1 MHILPKPRGVDL
13 RMADTSRLE
22 PFSPHVIASSMS
34 RNRMPTPSNAHRD
47 HRHEHGH
54 EHERVTFQPYFPAG
68 VTRAIFSDIVMENFT
83 ALSLDDR
90 EVELKPG
97 GKNIPVTWDN
107 RLE

>member
-1 MHILPKPRGVDL
+1 M
-13 RMADTSRLE
+13 DTNMNTN
-22 PFSPHVIASSMS
+22 V
-34 RNRMPTPSNAHRD
+34 
-47 HRHEHGH
+47 
-54 EHERVTFQPYFPAG
+54 AG

>member
-1 MHILPKPRGVDL
+1 MNMNI
-13 RMADTSRLE
+13 T
-22 PFSPHVIASSMS
+22 
-34 RNRMPTPSNAHRD
+34 
-47 HRHEHGH
+47 
-54 EHERVTFQPYFPAG
+54 G

>member
-1 MHILPKPRGVDL
+1 M
-13 RMADTSRLE
+13 
-22 PFSPHVIASSMS
+22 SP
-34 RNRMPTPSNAHRD
+34 NLDPTQSN
-47 HRHEHGH
+47 
-54 EHERVTFQPYFPAG
+54 PYFINLDTKMNTNVAG

>member
-1 MHILPKPRGVDL
+1 MR
-13 RMADTSRLE
+13 SNRLD
-22 PFSPHVIASSMS
+22 PN
-34 RNRMPTPSNAHRD
+34 RNRYQSLQGETKKCGLTHLIPTAT
-47 HRHEHGH
+47 ET
-54 EHERVTFQPYFPAG
+54 VTG

-97 GKNIPVTWDN
+97 GKNMPVTWDN

>member
-1 MHILPKPRGVDL
+1 MTQTR
-13 RMADTSRLE
+13 TCN
-22 PFSPHVIASSMS
+22 AS
-34 RNRMPTPSNAHRD
+34 TLT
-47 HRHEHGH
+47 E
-54 EHERVTFQPYFPAG
+54 G
-68 VTRAIFSDIVMENFT
+68 VTRAIFSDIVMESFT